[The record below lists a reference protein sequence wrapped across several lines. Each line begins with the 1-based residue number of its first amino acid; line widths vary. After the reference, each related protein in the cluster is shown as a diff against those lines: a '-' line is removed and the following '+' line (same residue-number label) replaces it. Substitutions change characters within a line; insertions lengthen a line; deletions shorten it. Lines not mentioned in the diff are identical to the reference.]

1 MHWAQ
6 FAYCVQP
13 AERCSIRSPC
23 MGNSPGV
30 EWREE
35 KSRLL
40 RMLVVVV
47 LGLASLLCVM
57 LSAGA
62 LLLVLCWETRYRIPA
77 VAALVALYGLAAA
90 FAWRRFIALSALGGR
105 SFAATR
111 VELAADLALLRSKL

>member
-1 MHWAQ
+1 
-6 FAYCVQP
+6 
-13 AERCSIRSPC
+13 